1 MCAKV
6 SANAKST
13 TLIDETNAYIKRQF
27 QAKLIE
33 VFESV
38 ANASEGDINEQ
49 QNKLDF
55 ANNIWILND
64 IVIPFTGYGP
74 QLNFFRLKY
83 SPPENYLAT
92 YSSFNK
98 TILSTI
104 NEKLIE
110 TTATNQHIKN
120 FSLNI
125 NRSHL
130 IEPNSQAIGFSK
142 HNIITHFACNK
153 QGKKSAPL
161 VLLPRSIDL
170 DSDLSEHALSYHLHF
185 EEIANGSE
193 LNELKSFIE
202 WLKRFKNF
210 LNKINFLNFLIAFLT
225 L

>member
-1 MCAKV
+1 MKA
-6 SANAKST
+6 SASNAKT
-13 TLIDETNAYIKRQF
+13 TPLIDETNAYIKRQF

-38 ANASEGDINEQ
+38 ANEQ
-49 QNKLDF
+49 QNKLEF

-64 IVIPFTGYGP
+64 IVVPFTGNGP

-92 YSSFNK
+92 YGCFSK

-104 NEKLIE
+104 NEKLIA
-110 TTATNQHIKN
+110 TTASNQRIKN
-120 FSLNI
+120 FSLDI
-125 NRSHL
+125 NRAHL
-130 IEPNSQAIGFSK
+130 AEPDGQAIGFAK

-153 QGKKSAPL
+153 QGKRSAPM

-170 DSDLSEHALSYHLHF
+170 ESDLSEHALSYHLHF
-185 EEIANGSE
+185 EEIANGNE

-202 WLKRFKNF
+202 WLKRYKYFS
-210 LNKINFLNFLIAFLT
+210 NKF
-225 L
+225 